1 MDVNIAQK
9 DKNNFIYTKRYYNQ
23 TNKWMVNTMKLSCK
37 QNLHPKFIILGYCL
51 LLCRRNTNVNISIFF
66 GKKCAKKYTSPFLD

>member
-9 DKNNFIYTKRYYNQ
+9 DKNNFIYTRGYYNQ

-37 QNLHPKFIILGYCL
+37 KNLHPKLIILGYCL
-51 LLCRRNTNVNISIFF
+51 VLCKRYTNVNISMLF
-66 GKKCAKKYTSPFLD
+66 GKKWAKKYTSLFLD